1 MKSILKRSSS
11 GVDFAN
17 IVNVKVLS
25 LDKGAG
31 PESLPPPPTVPYLNY
46 PPPYMYPYPHVQM
59 PVPPP
64 PVTIPKVKNV
74 TEIKKD
80 PIIEKDESLIA
91 SVADGIQREA
101 ESCFGTTVVEE
112 NWEEKHKLLL
122 DEFIRQEE
130 ESKFNLSG
138 QEDQVL
144 QSFLTSNKCRMER
157 AGKNFEKKA
166 PSTPQS
172 VGGGSSG
179 SHNYFPGSLIR
190 ASFICGFTMG
200 VLHHPGHIRLLY
212 SLPLRP

>member
-31 PESLPPPPTVPYLNY
+31 PKSLPPPPTVPYLNY

-74 TEIKKD
+74 TETKKD

-101 ESCFGTTVVEE
+101 ESCFGTAVVEE

-157 AGKNFEKKA
+157 A
-166 PSTPQS
+166 
-172 VGGGSSG
+172 
-179 SHNYFPGSLIR
+179 
-190 ASFICGFTMG
+190 
-200 VLHHPGHIRLLY
+200 
-212 SLPLRP
+212 